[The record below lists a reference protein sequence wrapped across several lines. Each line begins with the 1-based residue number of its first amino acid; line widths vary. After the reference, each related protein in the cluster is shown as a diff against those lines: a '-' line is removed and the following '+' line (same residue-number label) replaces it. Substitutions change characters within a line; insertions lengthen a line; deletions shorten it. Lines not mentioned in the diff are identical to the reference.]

1 MAKDWIAVRGARVH
15 NLKNID
21 VDLPR
26 ERLVVVTGLSG
37 SGKSSLAF
45 DTIYAEGQRRYVE
58 SLSAYARQFLE
69 QMEKPDVDLIE
80 GLSPAISIEQKTTAS
95 NPRSTVG
102 TVTEIY
108 DYLRLLFANIGV
120 PHCPNCGLEIAS
132 QSLERIIDLVL
143 TYPQDE
149 RINILAPLVR
159 GRKGEFKK
167 ELAALVQRGYTKARI
182 DGQFKSLEDDIKLD
196 RKKNHTIEVVV
207 DRLIVRS
214 GIERRLTE
222 SVETALQLA
231 DDIVVINSLDEGDRL
246 FSRKMAC
253 VNCGISVPE
262 MSPRAFSFNS
272 PHGACTTCQ
281 GLGATWDFD
290 PARVVPDP
298 DQVAQP
304 MAPSRRGRAATASS
318 CATRWR
324 RCPRRSASRSTRRS
338 ASCRRSTATSCC
350 LVPAATRAQSARSRK
365 KGPPADPFGKD
376 FEGLIPNLRRRHAEA
391 TWTAQE
397 ELEEFRTLRP
407 CPALPGRS
415 AEAGKPRRAG
425 EGAAAGRVREPAD
438 LRSRAGVRRAGAHRP
453 RVDHRR
459 THPEG
464 DPRPAAVPE
473 RRRRGLSQRRP
484 QRAHAV
490 GRRGAAHPPG
500 DADRVESHRRPVRA
514 RRAVDWP
521 ASARQPRAAGD
532 ARPPARSG
540 QHRDRRR
547 ARRRDDP
554 QGRLRRRP
562 GARRRRAR
570 RTGHLPGH
578 AGAAAGRPVVGDRRV
593 SARRA
598 VHQDAGVAPQG
609 RQGPDRGPRGA
620 GQQHEERGRGHPAG
634 AVHGRHRRQRLGQVD
649 ADQRD
654 PVQVAREDALQGV
667 ERSRASTIASTA
679 SI

>member
-26 ERLVVVTGLSG
+26 ERLVVLTGLSG

-290 PARVVPDP
+290 PARVSCPIP
-298 DQVAQP
+298 P
-304 MAPSRRGRAATASS
+304 SRLPTAPSRRGRAAIASW

-324 RCPRRSASRSTRRS
+324 GCPRRSASRSTRRS
-338 ASCRRSTATSCC
+338 ASCRRSTATCC
-350 LVPAATRAQSARSRK
+350 CSVPAATRGASARSRK

-376 FEGLIPNLRRRHAEA
+376 FEGLMPEPASAARRGDVVRAGGAGGVPHAAPVPVLRRR
-391 TWTAQE
+391 
-397 ELEEFRTLRP
+397 
-407 CPALPGRS
+407 S
-415 AEAGKPRRAG
+415 AETREPRRCA
-425 EGAAAGRVREPAD
+425 
-438 LRSRAGVRRAGAHRP
+438 SRDGGSP
-453 RVDHRR
+453 N
-459 THPEG
+459 T
-464 DPRPAAVPE
+464 
-473 RRRRGLSQRRP
+473 
-484 QRAHAV
+484 
-490 GRRGAAHPPG
+490 
-500 DADRVESHRRPVRA
+500 
-514 RRAVDWP
+514 
-521 ASARQPRAAGD
+521 
-532 ARPPARSG
+532 
-540 QHRDRRR
+540 
-547 ARRRDDP
+547 
-554 QGRLRRRP
+554 
-562 GARRRRAR
+562 
-570 RTGHLPGH
+570 
-578 AGAAAGRPVVGDRRV
+578 
-593 SARRA
+593 
-598 VHQDAGVAPQG
+598 
-609 RQGPDRGPRGA
+609 
-620 GQQHEERGRGHPAG
+620 
-634 AVHGRHRRQRLGQVD
+634 
-649 ADQRD
+649 
-654 PVQVAREDALQGV
+654 
-667 ERSRASTIASTA
+667 
-679 SI
+679 